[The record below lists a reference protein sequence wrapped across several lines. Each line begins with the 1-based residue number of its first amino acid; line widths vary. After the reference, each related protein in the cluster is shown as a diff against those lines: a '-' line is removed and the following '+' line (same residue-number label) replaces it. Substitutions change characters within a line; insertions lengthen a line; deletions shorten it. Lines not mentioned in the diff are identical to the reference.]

1 MSGVVVRVP
10 TAVRVVVRFRMNG
23 LRKPAVV
30 IGLLDVFASV
40 FGRSVFNRVVAA
52 EGQPFAGVVVG
63 IVTLAGCETWGPW
76 VALASLIGLAVMA
89 YRTELFALGTKFD
102 VVATLG
108 VGLAGVVA
116 VTPLLIAGGFA
127 VAMVLL
133 GAVMLLMLVAIAFV
147 WFLRQVFR
155 R

>member
-1 MSGVVVRVP
+1 MD
-10 TAVRVVVRFRMNG
+10 G
-23 LRKPAVV
+23 LRKPALV
-30 IGLLDVFASV
+30 IGMLDVLASV
-40 FGRSVFNRVVAA
+40 FGRAVFNRAVAA
-52 EGQPFAGVVVG
+52 RGQPFAGVVVG

-89 YRTELFALGTKFD
+89 YRTELFSFGTKSD

-127 VAMVLL
+127 VAMVML
-133 GAVMLLMLVAIAFV
+133 GAAILFMLLAIAFV